1 MIGER
6 EVNMTLQPAIIA
18 LVALMGTATS
28 VLAADA
34 ENGKILAEENCARCH
49 DVAPG
54 GAAKLFPPSFTAI
67 AGYRAEEQIISR
79 ILYPTLHSPMPAWS
93 NWISR
98 DEVDDLVAYIQSL
111 EGS

>member
-1 MIGER
+1 MEHRIATI
-6 EVNMTLQPAIIA
+6 TLGAF
-18 LVALMGTATS
+18 LVSSAAAM
-28 VLAADA
+28 AADA
-34 ENGKILAEENCARCH
+34 ENGKLLAEENCARCH

-54 GAAKLFPPSFTAI
+54 GASKLYPSSFTAI

-98 DEVDDLVAYIQSL
+98 DEVDDLVAFIQSL

>member
-1 MIGER
+1 MIR
-6 EVNMTLQPAIIA
+6 QLATIA
-18 LVALMGTATS
+18 LVALVGPATS
-28 VLAADA
+28 AVAADA

-54 GAAKLFPPSFTAI
+54 GASKLFPPSFTAI

-79 ILYPTLHSPMPAWS
+79 ILYPNLHSPMPAWS

>member
-6 EVNMTLQPAIIA
+6 EVNMTRQLATIA
-18 LVALMGTATS
+18 LVALMAPATS
-28 VLAADA
+28 AFAADA
-34 ENGKILAEENCARCH
+34 ENGKFLAEENCARCH
-49 DVAPG
+49 DVGPG
-54 GAAKLFPPSFTAI
+54 GASKLFPPSFTAI